1 MVQIHLF
8 SFMIPILIAGLC
20 VLVNMEYRVTEAHF
34 CQLKKKKDEKIPIL
48 SLNYEIKSGS
58 YAIESQN

>member
-1 MVQIHLF
+1 
-8 SFMIPILIAGLC
+8 MIPILIAGLC
-20 VLVNMEYRVTEAHF
+20 VLVNMEYRVMEAHF

-58 YAIESQN
+58 YVIESQN